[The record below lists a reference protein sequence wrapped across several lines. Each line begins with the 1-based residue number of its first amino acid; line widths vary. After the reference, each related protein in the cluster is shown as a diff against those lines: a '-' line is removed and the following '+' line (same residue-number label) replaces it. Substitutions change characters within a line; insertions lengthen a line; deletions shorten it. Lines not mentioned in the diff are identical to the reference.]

1 MSNKN
6 INDVCE
12 ILGVESG
19 RSNSSDKKLSL
30 VEAINAK
37 KEKERKER
45 KVERK
50 TFKDT
55 PVSRELSALVGH
67 HVSVAF
73 ERATALKAK
82 PNLHKT
88 VGKWISTKFINPA
101 RNDDLMLNHWV
112 KENTEEEAINFAEY
126 NKTVEVLEYSEEEYE
141 KYLKDRDWDKD
152 ETDYLFDLCRKYDI
166 RWTVIHDRYE
176 WKDKNRTMEDLRDR
190 YYSVNKKIYQVRP
203 VTPGLASQTDKG
215 QLIALNSY
223 DKAKEEKRK
232 IMLLNLYSRT
242 KEQIEE
248 EEALQE
254 ISDRIQANEKKF
266 IREREALMKQ
276 FTVEMVQPKRKKSLL
291 SGPTTPTIEA
301 SGSGFHNTVDI
312 PKKNR
317 RTSASSVGSA
327 AVEAH
332 SPKEVHTP
340 IVSKKEKLNP
350 GVLVRSQKIPI
361 PKQAL
366 LLKVHKALQ
375 EFGLGPRPTMPTEN
389 VCSKFTEL
397 QKMTQNLLDLKKQV
411 DKQEHELKIKRAT
424 LQRVLSS
431 SGGERAGVS
440 AQDGAS
446 TDGTTD
452 TNTIPTKRDNRSLP
466 NTPRD
471 VKRARK

>member
-6 INDVCE
+6 IDDVCE

-19 RSNSSDKKLSL
+19 RSNSFDKKLSL

-37 KEKERKER
+37 KEKERKE
-45 KVERK
+45 KKIEKK

-88 VGKWISTKFINPA
+88 VGKWISTKYINPA
-101 RNDDLMLNHWV
+101 RNDDLMLSHWV

-126 NKTVEVLEYSEEEYE
+126 NKTVDVLEYTEEEYE

-166 RWTVIHDRYE
+166 RWTIIHDRYD

-190 YYSVNKKIYQVRP
+190 YYSVNKKILQVRP
-203 VTPGLASQTDKG
+203 TTPGSANQTDKG

-301 SGSGFHNTVDI
+301 SGSGFHNTTDL

-317 RTSASSVGSA
+317 RTSASSVGSV

-332 SPKEVHTP
+332 SPKEIHTP

-431 SGGERAGVS
+431 SGGERVGGS

-452 TNTIPTKRDNRSLP
+452 TSTIPTKRDRSVP

>member
-1 MSNKN
+1 
-6 INDVCE
+6 
-12 ILGVESG
+12 
-19 RSNSSDKKLSL
+19 
-30 VEAINAK
+30 
-37 KEKERKER
+37 
-45 KVERK
+45 
-50 TFKDT
+50 
-55 PVSRELSALVGH
+55 
-67 HVSVAF
+67 
-73 ERATALKAK
+73 
-82 PNLHKT
+82 
-88 VGKWISTKFINPA
+88 
-101 RNDDLMLNHWV
+101 
-112 KENTEEEAINFAEY
+112 
-126 NKTVEVLEYSEEEYE
+126 
-141 KYLKDRDWDKD
+141 
-152 ETDYLFDLCRKYDI
+152 
-166 RWTVIHDRYE
+166 
-176 WKDKNRTMEDLRDR
+176 
-190 YYSVNKKIYQVRP
+190 
-203 VTPGLASQTDKG
+203 
-215 QLIALNSY
+215 
-223 DKAKEEKRK
+223 
-232 IMLLNLYSRT
+232 MLLNLYLRT

-317 RTSASSVGSA
+317 RTSASSVGST

-375 EFGLGPRPTMPTEN
+375 EFGLGPRPTMPTET
-389 VCSKFTEL
+389 VCAKFTEL

-424 LQRVLSS
+424 LQRVLSA
-431 SGGERAGVS
+431 SGGEKAGIS

-452 TNTIPTKRDNRSLP
+452 TSTIPTKRDRSLP
-466 NTPRD
+466 TTPRD